1 MRSPRVCRRTLL
13 RDSGGRGGRGRLRG
27 PLPAP
32 EGSPT
37 SRPSAAGS
45 RPGAEPLPGASRRP
59 RAPRLGRRRAGK
71 RPARPRAGGQGRA
84 LLFLRAQLGRRFRAA
99 APEPGPQPAGP
110 AGGRRPGDVC
120 APGGGGRPGERK
132 NGGRGGL
139 RGVRG
144 RSGGRAEQ
152 GGACG
157 AVEKCLHRRGAGRGR
172 GPGARRRGEGA
183 ATGLTTP
190 TLIPRPP
197 LRNEGST

>member
-110 AGGRRPGDVC
+110 AGGRMRPGRRR
-120 APGGGGRPGERK
+120 AAGRKKE
-132 NGGRGGL
+132 
-139 RGVRG
+139 
-144 RSGGRAEQ
+144 
-152 GGACG
+152 
-157 AVEKCLHRRGAGRGR
+157 RGAGWTARR
-172 GPGARRRGEGA
+172 AGPEWRPRGARRRVWRCGEMSPPPRRGAREGA
-183 ATGLTTP
+183 GRAAQRGGGGHGPDYTDTNSQAALK
-190 TLIPRPP
+190 
-197 LRNEGST
+197 E